1 MEKIDRRFDPIPHHY
16 GNSRET
22 TAQCIDLAVGAVVPG
37 QAADVSGVGVSV
49 SRPDS
54 CALACSAHCSAP
66 HSRLARAGLS
76 MSGDG
81 DWVLLCPAAVTL

>member
-37 QAADVSGVGVSV
+37 QGADVSGVGVSAPQLCT
-49 SRPDS
+49 S
-54 CALACSAHCSAP
+54 LLCSAGHT
-66 HSRLARAGLS
+66 RALPG
-76 MSGDG
+76 
-81 DWVLLCPAAVTL
+81 WAVNVWW

>member
-37 QAADVSGVGVSV
+37 QAADVSGVGVSAWQLRT
-49 SRPDS
+49 SLL
-54 CALACSAHCSAP
+54 CCSLSAGQ
-66 HSRLARAGLS
+66 AGLS

-81 DWVLLCPAAVTL
+81 DWGLGGLSCSAQLLAVTL